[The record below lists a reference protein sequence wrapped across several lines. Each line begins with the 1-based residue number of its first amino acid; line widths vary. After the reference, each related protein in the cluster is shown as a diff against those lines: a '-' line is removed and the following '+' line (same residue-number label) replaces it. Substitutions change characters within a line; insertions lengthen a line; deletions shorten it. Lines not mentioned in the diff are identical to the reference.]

1 MLFSELYS
9 TYYKTVAEILAIAVK
24 RPVRADE
31 ITELVRQN
39 AFGES
44 VLTIPQAL
52 SEERWQLIGS
62 DGTTPIRHRLVMPL
76 TTLQKQWINAIAND
90 PRIKLFGDDIVTY
103 PDEPPL
109 FTQEDYCIFDKYADG
124 DNYTDADYIAN
135 FRLILDAVRNAYPL
149 EIEHVSRNGSRI
161 RSIVLP
167 QYIEYSEKDDKFR
180 LIGDD
185 ERLGSTINVGR
196 ILNCNRCDE
205 AYRQNNY
212 RTKPMKLP
220 RQRSVI
226 FELYDA
232 RSALERVLLHFA
244 HYKKEAEKL
253 DDRRYRVTLYYNKD
267 DETEILIRLLSFGP
281 MIKVVAPE
289 HFIGLIKHRLTE
301 QKKL

>member
-1 MLFSELYS
+1 M
-9 TYYKTVAEILAIAVK
+9 
-24 RPVRADE
+24 
-31 ITELVRQN
+31 
-39 AFGES
+39 
-44 VLTIPQAL
+44 TIPQAL

-62 DGTTPIRHRLVMPL
+62 DGTTPIRHRPVMPL

-109 FTQEDYCIFDKYADG
+109 FTQEDYCIFDRYADG

-196 ILNCNRCDE
+196 ILNCNRC
-205 AYRQNNY
+205 
-212 RTKPMKLP
+212 
-220 RQRSVI
+220 VI